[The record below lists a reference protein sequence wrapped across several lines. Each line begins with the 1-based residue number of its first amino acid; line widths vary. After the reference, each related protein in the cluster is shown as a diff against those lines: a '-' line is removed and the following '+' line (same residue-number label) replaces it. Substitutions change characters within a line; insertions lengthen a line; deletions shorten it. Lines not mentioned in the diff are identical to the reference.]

1 MEMLRNQSI
10 EVMRY
15 NAMLLAISGT
25 FAREHFGA
33 RSSANLRQAPK
44 LSQSI
49 MPSAATTQLRR
60 MSSPPGI
67 LALTKHACIAPSM
80 LQLNGL
86 TTPLQTHCLDVQY
99 ISRAG
104 KNLACLAVSCMVSI
118 HVNGGVKHFDR
129 RSGAG
134 FHHPPR
140 KARALP
146 QNGHHTADLIQVG
159 HGDGSGALTLHVL
172 HCSPMGL
179 TINR

>member
-15 NAMLLAISGT
+15 NSMLLAVSSI
-25 FAREHFGA
+25 FARDHFEA
-33 RSSANLRQAPK
+33 RSLASLRQPSK

-49 MPSAATTQLRR
+49 MPSAATTQSRH
-60 MSSPPGI
+60 MSSPPGV
-67 LALTKHACIAPSM
+67 LALTKHACVAPSM

-86 TTPLQTHCLDVQY
+86 TTSPQTHWLDVQY

-104 KNLACLAVSCMVSI
+104 KNLACLAASCMVSV

-134 FHHPPR
+134 FHHPPG
-140 KARALP
+140 KARAIP
-146 QNGHHTADLIQVG
+146 
-159 HGDGSGALTLHVL
+159 
-172 HCSPMGL
+172 
-179 TINR
+179 